1 MHRRQLSRALAL
13 SPLALFLADSAHA
26 QGLASLSNADATRG
40 LKAALET
47 GALAAVGILGVQ
59 DGFLGNP
66 RVRIPLPGALQDASK
81 LLKAVGQG
89 QQVEDLEVAVNR
101 AAENAVPMARTLL
114 VNAARSMTVTD
125 AKNILA
131 GGETSVTEFF
141 AGRTR
146 APLSTQFLPAVRQAT
161 SKVGL
166 AAKYDRLAGKA
177 AGLGLLRQEDASI
190 DQYVTRKA
198 LDGLYLV
205 IGDEE
210 RKIRRDPVGTGSAIL
225 QKVFGAIR

>member
-1 MHRRQLSRALAL
+1 MHRRQLTRALVL
-13 SPLALFLADSAHA
+13 SPLALLLGAPGRA
-26 QGLASLSNADATRG
+26 QGLASISDADAARG

-47 GALAAVGILGVQ
+47 GALTAVKVLGVP

-66 RVRIPLPGALQDASK
+66 RVRIPLPSGLQEASR
-81 LLKAVGQG
+81 LLKAMGQG
-89 QQVEDLEVAVNR
+89 RQVEELEVAINR

-114 VNAARSMTVTD
+114 VDAARSLTVTD

-141 AGRTR
+141 AARTR
-146 APLSTQFLPAVRQAT
+146 APLTAQFLPSVKQAT
-161 SKVGL
+161 SRVGL
-166 AAKYDRLAGKA
+166 AVKYDRIAGKA
-177 AGLGLLRQEDASI
+177 AGLGLLKQEDASI

-210 RKIRRDPVGTGSAIL
+210 KKIRRDPVAAGSAII

>member
-1 MHRRQLSRALAL
+1 MHRRQLSRAIAF
-13 SPLALFLADSAHA
+13 SPLLLLLAESAEA
-26 QGLASLSNADATRG
+26 QGLASISNADATKG

-47 GALAAVGILGVQ
+47 GAVAAVQLLGVQ

-66 RVRIPLPGALQDASK
+66 RVRIPLPSGLQDASK
-81 LLKAVGQG
+81 LLKAMGQG
-89 QQVEDLEVAVNR
+89 KQVEELEVAVNR

-125 AKNILA
+125 AKNILT
-131 GGETSVTEFF
+131 GGETSVTDFF

-146 APLSTQFLPAVRQAT
+146 APLSTQFLPSVRQAT

-166 AAKYDRLAGKA
+166 AAKYDRIAGKA
-177 AGLGLLRQEDASI
+177 AGLGLLKQEDASI

-210 RKIRRDPVGTGSAIL
+210 KKIRQDPVGTGSAIL
-225 QKVFGAIR
+225 QKVFGALR